1 MATVTEIR
9 KEIVEAIAK
18 GEDTSKL
25 EKQLTVAK
33 LAEQTSKE
41 VSELRAVA
49 DKRLEYQAKATT
61 LEARTS
67 NQGKAIESF
76 LALRDGLIKPLAEL
90 IEQAKALIPAQEAC
104 YKNFNDSFVFGSA
117 LRQIPQ
123 GFLSEGFSC
132 PRLDMAG
139 GKVPSYEKA
148 KEAIQYLMAGLG
160 ILQAFEVGK
169 MTAFQAPAKED
180 MVVPHKIEPKSPA
193 ASSNQTAFQG

>member
-9 KEIVEAIAK
+9 KEIVEAIAR
-18 GEDTSKL
+18 GEDTGKL
-25 EKQLTVAK
+25 EKQLREAK
-33 LAEQTSKE
+33 LAEETRKE

-61 LEARTS
+61 LEARAKA
-67 NQGKAIESF
+67 QGEAIDAF
-76 LALRDGLIKPLAEL
+76 LALRDTLIGPLAEL
-90 IEQAKALIPAQEAC
+90 LTQAKALPGLQVAC
-104 YKNFNDSFVFGSA
+104 YNLNDSYVLGSA
-117 LRQIPQ
+117 IRQIPQ
-123 GFLSEGFSC
+123 GFLPENFSC

-148 KEAIQYLMAGLG
+148 TEAIQYLTAGLG

>member
-9 KEIVEAIAK
+9 KEIVEAIAR
-18 GEDTSKL
+18 GDDTGKL
-25 EKQLTVAK
+25 EKQLREAR
-33 LAEQTSKE
+33 LAEETRKE

-49 DKRLEYQAKATT
+49 DKRLEYQTQATT
-61 LEARTS
+61 LEARAKA
-67 NQGKAIESF
+67 QGEAIDAF
-76 LALRDGLIKPLAEL
+76 LALRDTLILPLAEL
-90 IEQAKALIPAQEAC
+90 ITQAKTLPGLQSEC
-104 YKNFNDSFVFGSA
+104 YANFHDSFVFGSSI
-117 LRQIPQ
+117 RQIPQ